1 MMRED
6 YLDRVIGRG
15 RELALLERAADSFAP
30 AGSAALRWIVAA
42 AFGLL
47 VALFP
52 SVCTAHALL
61 QNI

>member
-1 MMRED
+1 MMRDD
-6 YLDRVIGRG
+6 YLDRVIRRG
-15 RELALLERAADSFAP
+15 GELASLEWAADSLAP
-30 AGSAALRWIVAA
+30 AGSAALRWVVAA

-52 SVCTAHALL
+52 SVCTAHVLL

>member
-1 MMRED
+1 MRED
-6 YLDRVIGRG
+6 YLDRVIRRG
-15 RELALLERAADSFAP
+15 RELALLEGAADRFTP

-52 SVCTAHALL
+52 SVCAAYTLL